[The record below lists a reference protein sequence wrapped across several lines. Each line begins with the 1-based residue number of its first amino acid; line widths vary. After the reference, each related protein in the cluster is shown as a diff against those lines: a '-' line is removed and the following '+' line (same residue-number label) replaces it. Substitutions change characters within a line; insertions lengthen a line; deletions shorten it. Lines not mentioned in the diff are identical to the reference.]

1 MVERDSK
8 QKDSREPLD
17 EECGQPR
24 GAEIN
29 PQLIAKEGPQTY
41 SHRELE
47 FVNNLS
53 ELGSGFFLR
62 PFS

>member
-29 PQLIAKEGPQTY
+29 PQLIANKERGASDLQPQ
-41 SHRELE
+41 RIGVCE
-47 FVNNLS
+47 
-53 ELGSGFFLR
+53 
-62 PFS
+62 